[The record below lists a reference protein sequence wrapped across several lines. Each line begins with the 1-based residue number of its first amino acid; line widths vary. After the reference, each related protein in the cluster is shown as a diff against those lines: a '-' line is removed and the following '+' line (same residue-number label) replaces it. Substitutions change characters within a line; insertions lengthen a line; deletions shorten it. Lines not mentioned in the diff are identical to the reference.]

1 MKSILKVIHL
11 LSFAV
16 FLGSISTYIFFGEI
30 IAKDN
35 LVAMGFNRD
44 WVSTGTAYLTI
55 SSMWITGITGI
66 LMSGIP
72 KKRWMWAKVI
82 GFILIA
88 LNTYIFIYPA
98 IILSRT
104 TLNNN
109 FEIFQSAMLQEAIF
123 GALNLLLIIIL
134 VSIAAIKP
142 KLSK

>member
-30 IAKDN
+30 IAKDD

-55 SSMWITGITGI
+55 GSMWITGITGM
-66 LMSGIP
+66 LMSGVP
-72 KKRWMWAKVI
+72 KKRWLWAKVF
-82 GFILIA
+82 GFILIV

-98 IILSRT
+98 IVLSRT
-104 TLNNN
+104 ALNDNS
-109 FEIFQSAMLQEAIF
+109 ELFQSAMLQEAIF
-123 GALNLLLIIIL
+123 GAVNLLLIIIL
-134 VSIAAIKP
+134 VAVATLKP
-142 KLSK
+142 KLRR